1 MEAHCYQHWA
11 WESWLLVP
19 LPPNRAERSLGAL
32 PPSAAVGRA
41 PQEQGDA
48 GSVTMATAAPGKP
61 EVGVCGRTPPPCR
74 CCLERRGLLGR
85 LPTHSALSLDLRLY
99 KGRTIP
105 QGSLKG
111 RRWTRRRGITISA
124 HPHSCF
130 PGQRGQRQG
139 HGGTR
144 TPSQLLP
151 RGLPSWGPCT
161 CGKGHPFPFSPT
173 PPLSPWPALP
183 EALLT
188 TSSLTMATCPPHW
201 TLAAPPFPNLALIL
215 PPPGRALA
223 QWPWCP
229 FCALGPPHLC
239 LSSPQAWKHLG
250 VLGTWPGAGSHKCLL
265 MKNML

>member
-1 MEAHCYQHWA
+1 MPGLSPWQQ
-11 WESWLLVP
+11 LLP
-19 LPPNRAERSLGAL
+19 
-32 PPSAAVGRA
+32 
-41 PQEQGDA
+41 
-48 GSVTMATAAPGKP
+48 GSQRWGCVEGP
-61 EVGVCGRTPPPCR
+61 PPPCR

-215 PPPGRALA
+215 PPPGQSPCPMALV
-223 QWPWCP
+223 P
-229 FCALGPPHLC
+229 LLR
-239 LSSPQAWKHLG
+239 
-250 VLGTWPGAGSHKCLL
+250 PGATTPVPVFPTSLEAPGCLGHL
-265 MKNML
+265 AWSRLP